1 MGKKMGLKKSNFK
14 KKILILLGFGFVMMN
29 IVANFHARKFTHFT
43 DNKIER
49 TTSPTE
55 LGNFDKIKTII
66 FGVNNPRPKNEI
78 QPQGE
83 FETIIIDGTKAT
95 EAWHIKKDSSKGT
108 VIICHGYSGCKSK
121 MLTQS
126 AVFNTLGYNT
136 LVIDFMG
143 SGGSEGNQTTIGFY
157 EAEQVKN
164 ALNYIR
170 KQGEKNIILYGTSMG
185 SAAIMKMEAD
195 EQLHPNAIIIECP
208 FGTMLET
215 VKARFKI
222 MHIPSFPMAYLLM
235 FWGGIQNNFNA
246 FEHNPIDYAKK
257 ISCPTLLL
265 YGALDAKVSRKE
277 IDGIYKNLAG
287 KKSLKVYENVGHEN
301 YLEKNKEKWMK
312 DVGDFVLDY
321 PKNRKLK
328 PFIKNFFR

>member
-1 MGKKMGLKKSNFK
+1 MGKKMGLKRYNLK
-14 KKILILLGFGFVMMN
+14 KRILFLFGFLFIMMN
-29 IVANFHARKFTHFT
+29 IVANFHARKFTYFS
-43 DNKIER
+43 NIGSER

-55 LGNFDKIKTII
+55 LSKIEKLKTI
-66 FGVNNPRPKNEI
+66 FLGVNNPRPENEMR
-78 QPQGE
+78 PRGV
-83 FETIIIDGTKAT
+83 FETVIIKGTKAT

-126 AVFNTLGYNT
+126 AVFNTMGYNT

-185 SAAIMKMEAD
+185 SAAIMKMEA
-195 EQLHPNAIIIECP
+195 ENQLHPNAIIIECP
-208 FGTMLET
+208 FGTMQET
-215 VKARFKI
+215 VNARFKI

-246 FEHNPIDYAKK
+246 FEHNPNEYAKK
-257 ISCPTLLL
+257 IRCPTLLL

-312 DVGDFVLDY
+312 DVGDFVLDTEE
-321 PKNRKLK
+321 
-328 PFIKNFFR
+328 